1 MEGRRRPIIVV
12 GGGTAGSVLAER
24 LGEDPNLSV
33 ALSRRAPI
41 PTPTT
46 RLLRSGIGPAD
57 HLAEHGRKVRA
68 DLPVGS
74 TMSDHLG
81 PGIR

>member
-33 ALSRRAPI
+33 TLFEAGPDPDAYDEAAAFRDRAGRSPRG
-41 PTPTT
+41 T
-46 RLLRSGIGPAD
+46 RQKGPCGPPSGFD
-57 HLAEHGRKVRA
+57 HE
-68 DLPVGS
+68 
-74 TMSDHLG
+74 
-81 PGIR
+81 